1 MGKGYRAGR
10 LGEEIRKIISSML
23 ISQIKDPR
31 LSSMISISG
40 VDVTKDGS
48 YATIYV
54 STLDFSK
61 DAAEKE
67 AKERKRRAERRAHRD
82 DGEIHGTALGR
93 VAGDRLQ
100 ILKLISRHQ
109 GILTEANAWIE
120 KNREDIRLSEKAL
133 MSGKTTYI
141 DKTFAP
147 DLDTAKRIFSLAE
160 KHGTPC
166 MTTSALRYAEEYEP
180 IDKEAL
186 KSLASVGG
194 GEPDVYM
201 IHQIEP
207 LVMLFGTDPARVR
220 NTHTPECPVYAVEF
234 ESGKKASLLCSKA
247 YCSFMMTFSFADG
260 AAKFVTVKSDFFK
273 NFIKNLVTF
282 YETGKV
288 LIPHEQ
294 TLAVMAIREACIEA
308 RNCPDTWVNIRKG

>member
-1 MGKGYRAGR
+1 MTKIGFIDYYLDEWHANNYPAWIKEASEDKMQVCYCY
-10 LGEEIRKIISSML
+10 GEI
-23 ISQIKDPR
+23 
-31 LSSMISISG
+31 
-40 VDVTKDGS
+40 
-48 YATIYV
+48 
-54 STLDFSK
+54 
-61 DAAEKE
+61 DAPNGLTNAQWAEKYGVTLCSTIDE
-67 AKERKRRAERRAHRD
+67 
-82 DGEIHGTALGR
+82 
-93 VAGDRLQ
+93 V
-100 ILKLISRHQ
+100 
-109 GILTEANAWIE
+109 IE
-120 KNREDIRLSEKAL
+120 KSDVLCVLAPDNPETHERLSEKAL

-147 DLDTAKRIFSLAE
+147 DLDTAKRIFTLAE

-180 IDKEAL
+180 INKEAL

-207 LVMLFGTDPARVR
+207 LVMLFGTDPVRVR

-308 RNCPDTWVNIRKG
+308 RNCPDTWVNVRKG